1 MSNMHHDQ
9 LKVLVVEDNQL
20 NAKFAEAVLKK
31 LKCKIDFATNG
42 KKGVEM
48 FLQNEYDLILMDI
61 QMPLM
66 NGLEATKEIRKIENQ
81 ISIEKPVIIIAV
93 TAFALEHD
101 RKNCIETGMDDYIT
115 KPYKPDDMIHTIR
128 KYFPEDKA

>member
-42 KKGVEM
+42 QKGVEM
-48 FLQNEYDLILMDI
+48 FLQNDYDLILMDI

-81 ISIEKPVIIIAV
+81 ISVEKPVIIIAV

-128 KYFPEDKA
+128 KYFPEK